1 MPASSELPFGWT
13 LRHTEPSQGHAATS
27 KLFHVRGM
35 TIDWLEAGLIA
46 ESSTSKGL
54 YDQLGLGPV

>member
-1 MPASSELPFGWT
+1 
-13 LRHTEPSQGHAATS
+13 
-27 KLFHVRGM
+27 M